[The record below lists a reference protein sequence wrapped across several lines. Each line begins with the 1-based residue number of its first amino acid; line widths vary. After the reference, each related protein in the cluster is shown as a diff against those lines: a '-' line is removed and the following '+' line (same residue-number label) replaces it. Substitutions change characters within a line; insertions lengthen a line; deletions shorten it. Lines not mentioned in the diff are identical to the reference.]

1 MPSLTRIALRKQIAA
16 GETGPLYL
24 LIGEDDIEK
33 SAVASE
39 FAEMVD
45 EGLRAFSMDRLFGGE
60 IKADDLFDA
69 AATLPMMAPRRIV
82 IVFDAERLLIPK
94 REGKA
99 ADAEQERLEAFVKKP
114 PQHAT
119 VVLVCGPLDQRR
131 RLVKLL
137 LKEAQVV
144 DCGSINDSADAE
156 RWVKARAERDKVP
169 IDGAAVRVLVERAG
183 IDLVRLRSGLER
195 VALYAMGQPKI
206 TADDVKQV
214 VAPTA
219 EATNFRDCER
229 DRAQRRRRCAA
240 RAGARPGRGRRA
252 VLPDGAIAMGRGK
265 MPPARLKHAIAAVFR
280 TDEAIKSSGATRRFS
295 LNASSS
301 NCALP
306 RARGR
311 LREFRVLGRRRFHRL
326 HRIGELAIARLRD
339 HPFVRHFPPAHVAVV
354 AVFNLRWI
362 CAEERVV
369 EVDEPCQHAR
379 FLLEAYAST
388 FGRLRVF
395 PLITH
400 TSRPPRSTSGRSIF
414 GSSSICFRW
423 AGRLYGSSS
432 IVPSGF
438 GLCGDP
444 AARCCRRVP
453 IRRSHHTRAGCRSA
467 PRASPAAPCRAP
479 SRKSRSAATGSR
491 VRAGAASRCRRH
503 QDWRPAEPRSRRQA
517 RRCHLSSTCAD
528 GDRRRDGRRR
538 RQARDVVLCPAR
550 AAAVNW

>member
-1 MPSLTRIALRKQIAA
+1 MPPLTRIALRKQIAA

-69 AATLPMMAPRRIV
+69 AATLPMMAPRRVV

-99 ADAEQERLEAFVKKP
+99 ADAEQERLEAFVRKP

-144 DCGSINDSADAE
+144 DCGSISDSADAE

-219 EATNFRDCER
+219 EATNFGIANAIER
-229 DRAQRRRRCAA
+229 NDAA
-240 RAGARPGRGRRA
+240 TALRELALALEGGAVPFF
-252 VLPDGAIAMGRGK
+252 LMGQLRWVAEK

-280 TDEAIKSSGATRRFS
+280 TDEAIKSSGGDPKILLERLVVELCAT
-295 LNASSS
+295 ASSRTAS
-301 NCALP
+301 
-306 RARGR
+306 
-311 LREFRVLGRRRFHRL
+311 
-326 HRIGELAIARLRD
+326 RI
-339 HPFVRHFPPAHVAVV
+339 
-354 AVFNLRWI
+354 
-362 CAEERVV
+362 
-369 EVDEPCQHAR
+369 
-379 FLLEAYAST
+379 
-388 FGRLRVF
+388 
-395 PLITH
+395 
-400 TSRPPRSTSGRSIF
+400 SRPR
-414 GSSSICFRW
+414 
-423 AGRLYGSSS
+423 
-432 IVPSGF
+432 
-438 GLCGDP
+438 
-444 AARCCRRVP
+444 
-453 IRRSHHTRAGCRSA
+453 
-467 PRASPAAPCRAP
+467 
-479 SRKSRSAATGSR
+479 
-491 VRAGAASRCRRH
+491 
-503 QDWRPAEPRSRRQA
+503 
-517 RRCHLSSTCAD
+517 
-528 GDRRRDGRRR
+528 
-538 RQARDVVLCPAR
+538 
-550 AAAVNW
+550 